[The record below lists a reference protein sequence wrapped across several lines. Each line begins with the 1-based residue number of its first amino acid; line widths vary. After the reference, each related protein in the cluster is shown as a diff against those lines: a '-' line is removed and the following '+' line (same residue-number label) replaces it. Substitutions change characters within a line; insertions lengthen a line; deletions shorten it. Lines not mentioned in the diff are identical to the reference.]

1 MNCNQCGEEVYT
13 TPSQY
18 TKFCKDCGKIVLK
31 LETTSK
37 LIPPIPPIN
46 QSKYT
51 QPVYNQ
57 ANNNNQQ
64 TQNSAYTPNAP
75 VYEPASS
82 NKNTTAILIASLVF
96 GIMLIGGIIYYVQTK
111 NNPNLNGTVTEEAV
125 DATVVVE
132 EAATEAVEVAPQTTN
147 TSTTYTNQN
156 TTSANFT
163 DDYFTTKINNYYQAE
178 SNRNFDEL
186 YSNYLSTATYYYDIV
201 QPNYDKLKERFEH
214 LWSITSDASNNIK
227 SYTVNRY
234 DAYTE
239 VIVLLD
245 FSFFALKSQEYKT
258 KTDIRVAFNF
268 DKNGNITSIFE
279 QK

>member
-37 LIPPIPPIN
+37 LIPPIPPVN

-96 GIMLIGGIIYYVQTK
+96 GIILIGGIIYYVQTK

-132 EAATEAVEVAPQTTN
+132 EAPTEAVEVAPQTTN

-163 DDYFTTKINNYYQAE
+163 DDYFTTKINNY
-178 SNRNFDEL
+178 
-186 YSNYLSTATYYYDIV
+186 
-201 QPNYDKLKERFEH
+201 
-214 LWSITSDASNNIK
+214 
-227 SYTVNRY
+227 
-234 DAYTE
+234 
-239 VIVLLD
+239 
-245 FSFFALKSQEYKT
+245 
-258 KTDIRVAFNF
+258 
-268 DKNGNITSIFE
+268 
-279 QK
+279 